1 MIEIS
6 QGFEGKTSKSR
17 SNHYRHPYLLSRSR
31 TSLGGPTFAAAAIH
45 GLRKSY
51 ADGTILFVCV
61 WQRLPFAL
69 CCVQIC
75 LLILIEFI
83 ARAGVVLH

>member
-1 MIEIS
+1 MASETIRRNLEAIA
-6 QGFEGKTSKSR
+6 
-17 SNHYRHPYLLSRSR
+17 YRHPFLCVAAAHVIGADLQ
-31 TSLGGPTFAAAAIH
+31 FAAAAIH

-51 ADGTILFVCV
+51 TEGTILFVCV
-61 WQRLPFAL
+61 RQRLPFAL

-83 ARAGVVLH
+83 ARAGVILH